1 MTKTSTKTA
10 RRSETPAKDA
20 PAPVGV
26 LLREWR
32 AARRM
37 SQLDLS
43 LETGVSTRHLSC
55 IETGKAQP
63 SRDTLFRLADAL
75 GMPLRERNALLLA
88 AGFAPQ
94 YSENTLVTPAL
105 ERMREAIE
113 LIVAH
118 QEPYPAFVINRHFD
132 VLMANQAAQRVNALL
147 MRGKQSPHSNLLR
160 QVFDPDDFRAVI
172 VNWPEVAQKF
182 LRHLHADIAAAPTDR
197 AAQAL
202 LDEVLAYPDV
212 PARWR
217 FRDVETEPA
226 PVLNLVFRSE
236 LGNLR
241 FFETITT
248 FAAPRDIT
256 LDELRIECAFPADA
270 HTAEVCARLAREAE
284 TD

>member
-1 MTKTSTKTA
+1 MTIPSTSAA
-10 RRSETPAKDA
+10 RAKDD

-55 IETGKAQP
+55 VETGKAQP
-63 SRDTLFRLADAL
+63 SRETLFRLADAL

-132 VLMANQAAQRVNALL
+132 VLMANTAAQRVNALL

-182 LRHLHADIAAAPTDR
+182 LRHLHADIAAAPTDK

-202 LDEVLAYPDV
+202 LDEVLAYPGV

-217 FRDVETEPA
+217 FRDVEIEPA
-226 PVLNLVFRSE
+226 PVLNLVFRSD
-236 LGNLR
+236 LGDLR

-248 FAAPRDIT
+248 FAAPRDVT

-270 HTAEVCARLAREAE
+270 HTAEVCARLAQEAS
-284 TD
+284 TN

>member
-1 MTKTSTKTA
+1 MDMKASNA
-10 RRSETPAKDA
+10 RLKSAHP
-20 PAPVGV
+20 PVGV

-32 AARRM
+32 AARRL

-63 SRDTLFRLADAL
+63 SRETLFRLADAL
-75 GMPLRERNALLLA
+75 SMPLRERNALLLA
-88 AGFAPQ
+88 AGYAPQ

-132 VLMANQAAQRVNALL
+132 VLMANQAAQRVNHLL

-182 LRHLHADIAAAPTDR
+182 LRHLHADIAAAPTDK

-217 FRDVETEPA
+217 FRDVEQEPA
-226 PVLNLVFRSE
+226 PVLNLVFRSD
-236 LGNLR
+236 LGDLR

-248 FAAPRDIT
+248 FAAPRDVT

-270 HTAEVCARLAREAE
+270 HTAEVCARLAREAAA
-284 TD
+284 D

>member
-1 MTKTSTKTA
+1 MDMNGQGAARRRKTA
-10 RRSETPAKDA
+10 DPA
-20 PAPVGV
+20 VGA

-32 AARRM
+32 TARRL

-55 IETGKAQP
+55 VETGKAQP

-75 GMPLRERNALLLA
+75 GMPLRERNSLLLA
-88 AGFAPQ
+88 AGYAPQ

-113 LIVAH
+113 LIIAH

-132 VLMANQAAQRVNALL
+132 VLMANAAAQRVNALL

-160 QVFDPDDFRAVI
+160 QVFDPDDFRSVI

-182 LRHLHADIAAAPTDR
+182 LRHLHADIAAAPTDKT
-197 AAQAL
+197 AQAL

-217 FRDVETEPA
+217 FRDVEVEPA
-226 PVLNLVFRSE
+226 PVLNLVFQSD
-236 LGNLR
+236 LGQLR

-248 FAAPRDIT
+248 FAAPRDVT

-270 HTAEVCARLAREAE
+270 HTAQVCARLAREAAAG
-284 TD
+284 

>member
-1 MTKTSTKTA
+1 MKSSAAQA
-10 RRSETPAKDA
+10 RPTHP
-20 PAPVGV
+20 PVGV

-32 AARRM
+32 AARRL

-55 IETGKAQP
+55 VETGKAQP
-63 SRDTLFRLADAL
+63 SRETLARLADAL
-75 GMPLRERNALLLA
+75 SMPLRERNALLLA
-88 AGFAPQ
+88 AGYAPQ
-94 YSENTLVTPAL
+94 YAETALVTPAL
-105 ERMREAIE
+105 ERMREAIA
-113 LIVAH
+113 LIIAH

-132 VLMANQAAQRVNALL
+132 VLMANQAAQRINRLL
-147 MRGKQSPHSNLLR
+147 MRGKQSPHTNLLR

-182 LRHLHADIAAAPTDR
+182 LRHLHADIAAAPSDTT
-197 AAQAL
+197 AQAL

-217 FRDVETEPA
+217 FRDVEEEPA
-226 PVLNLVFRSE
+226 PVLNLVFQSD
-236 LGNLR
+236 LGPLR

-248 FAAPRDIT
+248 FAAPRDVT

-270 HTAEVCARLAREAE
+270 HTAEVCARLAREAS
-284 TD
+284 TS

>member
-1 MTKTSTKTA
+1 MTIKSTSAA
-10 RRSETPAKDA
+10 RTKDA

-43 LETGVSTRHLSC
+43 LEAGVSTRHLSC

-118 QEPYPAFVINRHFD
+118 QEPYPAFVINRRFD

-147 MRGKQSPHSNLLR
+147 MRGKQSPHTNLLR
-160 QVFDPDDFRAVI
+160 QVYDPDDFRAVI

-197 AAQAL
+197 AIQAL
-202 LDEVLAYPDV
+202 LDEVLAYPGV

-226 PVLNLVFRSE
+226 PVLNLIFRSD

-270 HTAEVCARLAREAE
+270 HTAEVCARLAREAAAG
-284 TD
+284 

>member
-1 MTKTSTKTA
+1 MKSSQA
-10 RRSETPAKDA
+10 RISHP
-20 PAPVGV
+20 PVGV

-32 AARRM
+32 AARRL

-43 LETGVSTRHLSC
+43 LDTGVSTRHLSC
-55 IETGKAQP
+55 VETGKAQP
-63 SRDTLFRLADAL
+63 SRETLARLADAL
-75 GMPLRERNALLLA
+75 SMPLRERNALLLA
-88 AGFAPQ
+88 AGYAPQ

-113 LIVAH
+113 LIIAH

-147 MRGKQSPHSNLLR
+147 MRGKQSPHTNLLR

-182 LRHLHADIAAAPTDR
+182 LRHLHADIAAAPLDAT
-197 AAQAL
+197 AQAL

-217 FRDVETEPA
+217 FRDVEEEPA
-226 PVLNLVFRSE
+226 PVLNLIFRSD
-236 LGNLR
+236 LGELR

-248 FAAPRDIT
+248 FAAPRDVT

-270 HTAEVCARLAREAE
+270 HTAEVCARLAREAPAG
-284 TD
+284 

>member
-1 MTKTSTKTA
+1 MTSSQARKTH
-10 RRSETPAKDA
+10 P
-20 PAPVGV
+20 PVGV

-32 AARRM
+32 AARRL

-55 IETGKAQP
+55 VETGKAQP
-63 SRDTLFRLADAL
+63 SRETLSRLADAL
-75 GMPLRERNALLLA
+75 AMPLRERNALLLA
-88 AGFAPQ
+88 AGYAPQ
-94 YSENTLVTPAL
+94 YSENTLATPAL

-113 LIVAH
+113 LIIAH

-147 MRGKQSPHSNLLR
+147 MRGQQSPHSNLLR
-160 QVFDPDDFRAVI
+160 QVFDPDDFRKVI

-182 LRHLHADIAAAPTDR
+182 LRHLHADIAAAPSDTT
-197 AAQAL
+197 AQAL
-202 LDEVLAYPDV
+202 LDEMLAYPDV

-217 FRDVETEPA
+217 FRDVEEEPA
-226 PVLNLVFRSE
+226 PVLNLIFQSDFGE
-236 LGNLR
+236 LR

-248 FAAPRDIT
+248 FAAPRDVT

-270 HTAEVCARLAREAE
+270 HTAEVCARLAREAPAG
-284 TD
+284 

>member
-1 MTKTSTKTA
+1 MTSSTAQA
-10 RRSETPAKDA
+10 RLTHP
-20 PAPVGV
+20 PVGV

-32 AARRM
+32 AARRL

-55 IETGKAQP
+55 VETGKARP
-63 SRDTLFRLADAL
+63 SRETLARLADAL
-75 GMPLRERNALLLA
+75 SMPLRERNALLLA
-88 AGFAPQ
+88 AGYAPQ
-94 YSENTLVTPAL
+94 YSEAALVTPAL

-132 VLMANQAAQRVNALL
+132 VLMANPAAQRINHLL
-147 MRGKQSPHSNLLR
+147 MRGRQSPHTNLLR
-160 QVFDPDDFRAVI
+160 QVFDPEDFRAVI
-172 VNWPEVAQKF
+172 INWPEVAQKF
-182 LRHLHADIAAAPTDR
+182 LRHLHADIAAAPSDKTAR
-197 AAQAL
+197 AL

-217 FRDVETEPA
+217 FRDVEQEPA
-226 PVLNLVFRSE
+226 PVLNLIFQSD
-236 LGNLR
+236 LGQLR

-248 FAAPRDIT
+248 FAAPRDVT

-270 HTAEVCARLAREAE
+270 HTAEVCIRLAQEASA
-284 TD
+284 D